1 MRTVTAAA
9 LLAVLA
15 LGLVAQPA
23 SAGLLQA
30 IDTAMNNYANNIV
43 KQGETATNDVRNGSI
58 KNLYNDA
65 FVNYANS
72 FHQEGMLGG
81 DALKDS
87 KAIFAEVKKIV
98 MWVPNKIRE
107 AWVAFIDALKYVR
120 DRIGA
125 AGPGWPPP
133 NAGGAPAPAPAAS
146 ESPVQ
151 AQVMPADV
159 PSMEVPMEG
168 EVKASA
174 GLGDGFLGKFS
185 TAGDFSRKWAVFTNY
200 QYKMAQ
206 IKTWF
211 ASLKPEEQ
219 KALTPNVGKVS
230 EEAGTMEDM
239 FARDIAG
246 ANFDAFVT
254 SAGALKPETA
264 KSTIRG
270 LLAKTTQLVNMQYL
284 GNRADKAA
292 SKKVEQLKALKTKL
306 GL

>member
-1 MRTVTAAA
+1 MMRTLTAAA
-9 LLAVLA
+9 LLAVFA
-15 LGLVAQPA
+15 LGLFAQPA
-23 SAGLLQA
+23 HAGLLQA

-43 KQGETATNDVRNGSI
+43 KQGEQATTDVRNGSI
-58 KNLYNDA
+58 KNFYNDA

-87 KAIFAEVKKIV
+87 KAIFAEIKKIV

-107 AWVAFIDALKYVR
+107 AWVAFIDALTYVR

-133 NAGGAPAPAPAAS
+133 NAGGAPAAAS

-151 AQVMPADV
+151 AQVLPADMSV
-159 PSMEVPMEG
+159 MDVPMEG

-185 TAGDFSRKWAVFTNY
+185 TATDFSRKWAVFTNY

-206 IKTWF
+206 IKSWF

-219 KALTPNVGKVS
+219 KALTPNLSKVA
-230 EEAGTMEDM
+230 EEASTMEDM

-246 ANFDAFVT
+246 SHFDAFVT
-254 SAGALKPETA
+254 SAGALKPDTA